1 MSSCNR
7 QFKLTT
13 STTVVLLIVAFC
25 AYEYGRRQ
33 SCEHSSAEARL
44 SLEKYK
50 QDQST
55 YVQLLQQQ
63 HHQQQQQQN
72 VVTAH
77 RDVPL
82 QRADKPPMVV
92 DLEPVVP
99 EQHITHNGIMQKQSL
114 PSDQQPLLQC
124 VNAVKTACDPAL
136 NAW

>member
-50 QDQST
+50 QDQPT
-55 YVQLLQQQ
+55 YVQLL
-63 HHQQQQQQN
+63 QQQQN

-99 EQHITHNGIMQKQSL
+99 EQHITHNGIMHKQSL
-114 PSDQQPLLQC
+114 PSDQQPLRQC